1 MNNNESAAFERI
13 KYIAEKVYRNH
24 QNALYMLVNDLE
36 EFFEINDN
44 DVNKMTSNEFDRYI
58 KELMEQNGWKYE

>member
-1 MNNNESAAFERI
+1 MNNESTAFERI

-36 EFFEINDN
+36 EFFEINGS
-44 DVNKMTSNEFDRYI
+44 DVNKMTSDEFDRYI
-58 KELMEQNGWKYE
+58 KELMHQNAWNY

>member
-1 MNNNESAAFERI
+1 MNNESAAFERI

-36 EFFEINDN
+36 EFFEINGS
-44 DVNKMTSNEFDRYI
+44 DVNKMTSSEFDRYI
-58 KELMEQNGWKYE
+58 KELMQQNEWNY